1 MYNTKWTHQP
11 IDLTKEQ
18 LARLNREVAEL
29 SDELDSASDL
39 IFHTV
44 FLNEDMNGPIVMIDG
59 RDGYDDTVFLTYYE
73 TPEWV
78 NLKDDIDDA
87 TQHNEVDL

>member
-1 MYNTKWTHQP
+1 MYNTEWTHQP
-11 IDLTKEQ
+11 VDLTKEQ

-39 IFHTV
+39 IFQTV
-44 FLNEDMNGPIVMIDG
+44 FLNEDMDGAIVVIDG
-59 RDGYDDTVFLTYYE
+59 REGYDDTVFLTYYE

-78 NLKDDIDDA
+78 NLKDATDDT
-87 TQHNEVDL
+87 TQHNGLDL